1 MRSART
7 EPQLLEAK
15 YPKVALYAP
24 SASGGIAHYTFE
36 LAEGLAK
43 IGCPVTLITSEDY
56 ELRHSRR
63 SFDIWLLFKRSRV
76 KALLLR
82 MSQLISG
89 RARDNRQSLPDQFG
103 SATDPL
109 LPVWLIAR
117 LKSLRFTCDLL
128 RAALVLLVRGTRI
141 VHFQCMLDRRADLRF
156 MHVLHL
162 LRFKIVYTVHDL
174 LPHDEHTAENR
185 AFYERVYRIPDSLI
199 VHAENNRK
207 EMLELFTVDPGKIT
221 VIPHGCQ
228 SVLFEHVATPPTAA
242 RAELGIPED
251 RQVILFF
258 GLIKRYK
265 GLDVL
270 LQAFDTIKSSC
281 DKAMLLIAGP
291 IAGDPAT
298 CQRYSTLL
306 AQCSSDDR
314 IRVRNEYVPLV
325 EVGSYF
331 SAADL
336 VVLPYLRASQSG
348 VLLAA
353 YAAGKPV
360 VVTDTGGLSEVVKNG
375 RTGFVVPPNDAR
387 AIAEA
392 SITIL
397 NDPALR
403 ERFGL
408 EGKRLAETTFSW
420 TTIGSTTA
428 ELYQSLVQPGSALR
442 FTDGKARSL
451 SEHASS

>member
-1 MRSART
+1 L
-7 EPQLLEAK
+7 EPN
-15 YPKVALYAP
+15 YPKVALYDP

-56 ELRHSRR
+56 ELKHLRR
-63 SFDIWLLFKRSRV
+63 SFEIWLLFKRSRA

-82 MSQLISG
+82 ISQLISG
-89 RARDNRQSLPDQFG
+89 RTRGNRQSLPDQVG
-103 SATDPL
+103 SATDQQRPI
-109 LPVWLIAR
+109 WLIAR
-117 LKSLRFTCDLL
+117 LKSLRFTWNLL
-128 RAALVLLVRGTRI
+128 RAALVLLLKGTRI

-156 MHVLHL
+156 MRVLHL

-185 AFYERVYRIPDSLI
+185 AFYERVYRIPDNLI
-199 VHAENNRK
+199 VHSENNRK
-207 EMLELFTVDPGKIT
+207 EMLELFNVDPNKIT

-228 SVLFEHVATPPTAA
+228 SVLFEHVTVRPTAA
-242 RAELGIPED
+242 RVELGIPED

-270 LQAFDTIKSSC
+270 LQAFDAIQSRC
-281 DKAMLLIAGP
+281 DKAMLLVVGQ
-291 IAGDPAT
+291 IAGDLAT
-298 CQRYSTLL
+298 NQHYSTLL
-306 AQCSSDDR
+306 AKYSLDDR
-314 IRVRNEYVPLV
+314 VRVRNEYVPLD
-325 EVGSYF
+325 EVSRYF

-360 VVTDTGGLSEVVKNG
+360 VVTGTGGLSEVVENG

-392 SITIL
+392 SIAIL
-397 NDPALR
+397 NDPVLR

-408 EGKRLAETTFSW
+408 EGKRLAATTFSW
-420 TTIGSTTA
+420 STIGRTTA
-428 ELYQSLVQPGSALR
+428 ELYHWLVQPGGAER
-442 FTDGKARSL
+442 FAEGKPRSL
-451 SEHASS
+451 RERASS